1 MFSQSVANKLQRS
14 EVIIFSKIEI
24 NRKMWKILIFLV
36 ILYIGQSDTCK
47 KVSSPVITQINDELV
62 MVDWVRIAAEE
73 TYVKSFILKYWKK
86 DSIWDETPKLI
97 EDLDTTF
104 DYVKVEKG
112 EIYSYQLIVKSS
124 GNNNLIK

>member
-1 MFSQSVANKLQRS
+1 
-14 EVIIFSKIEI
+14 
-24 NRKMWKILIFLV
+24 MWKILIFLV